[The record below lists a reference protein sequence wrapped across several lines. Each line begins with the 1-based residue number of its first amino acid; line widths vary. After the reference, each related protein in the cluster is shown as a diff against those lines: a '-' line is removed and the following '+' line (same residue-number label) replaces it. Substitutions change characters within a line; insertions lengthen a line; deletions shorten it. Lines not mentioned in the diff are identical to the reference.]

1 MNRGDYMNNKDRLK
15 KYSKIFSE
23 SKDNIIL
30 VSAFKTKEQE
40 QRFLEAREKNRGKG
54 LKLSWENNNSKK
66 LK

>member
-1 MNRGDYMNNKDRLK
+1 MNKGDYMNNKDRLK
-15 KYSKIFSE
+15 KYSKVFSE

-54 LKLSWENNNSKK
+54 LKLSWENDNSKK

>member
-1 MNRGDYMNNKDRLK
+1 MNNKDRLK
-15 KYSKIFSE
+15 KYSKVFSE

-54 LKLSWENNNSKK
+54 LKLSWKNDNSKK

>member
-1 MNRGDYMNNKDRLK
+1 MNKGDYMNNKDRLK
-15 KYSKIFSE
+15 KYSKVFSE

-54 LKLSWENNNSKK
+54 LKLSWKNDNSKN
-66 LK
+66 

>member
-1 MNRGDYMNNKDRLK
+1 MNNKDRLK

>member
-1 MNRGDYMNNKDRLK
+1 MNNKDRLK
-15 KYSKIFSE
+15 KYSKVFSE

-54 LKLSWENNNSKK
+54 LKLSWENDNSKK

>member
-1 MNRGDYMNNKDRLK
+1 MNNKDRLK
-15 KYSKIFSE
+15 KYSNVFSE

-54 LKLSWENNNSKK
+54 LKLSWENDNSKK

>member
-1 MNRGDYMNNKDRLK
+1 MNNKDRLK
-15 KYSKIFSE
+15 KYSKVFSE

>member
-1 MNRGDYMNNKDRLK
+1 MNKGDYMNNKDRLK
-15 KYSKIFSE
+15 KYSKVFSE

>member
-1 MNRGDYMNNKDRLK
+1 MNNKDRLK

-30 VSAFKTKEQE
+30 VSVFKTKEQE

-54 LKLSWENNNSKK
+54 LKLSWGNDNSKK